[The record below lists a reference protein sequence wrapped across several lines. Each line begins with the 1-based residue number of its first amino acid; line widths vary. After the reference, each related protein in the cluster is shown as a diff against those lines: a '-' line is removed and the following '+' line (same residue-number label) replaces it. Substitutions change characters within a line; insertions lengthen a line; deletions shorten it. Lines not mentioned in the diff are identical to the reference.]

1 MQGKDCSSCSKNA
14 FLTFTGLVYFD
25 CSLGNGLLVRTQLYS
40 VLRYNRSWISCTLF
54 SDIKG
59 QDWSLAL
66 VWQYHI
72 LGRYILYLSG
82 WKRINFFCVFVQVAT
97 SHGLGVF
104 WKLLVRWKGSIYKLV
119 WQNLVVYLALYS
131 SLSLMYR
138 FLLGEEA
145 RVS

>member
-1 MQGKDCSSCSKNA
+1 M
-14 FLTFTGLVYFD
+14 
-25 CSLGNGLLVRTQLYS
+25 
-40 VLRYNRSWISCTLF
+40 
-54 SDIKG
+54 
-59 QDWSLAL
+59 
-66 VWQYHI
+66 
-72 LGRYILYLSG
+72 
-82 WKRINFFCVFVQVAT
+82 CVFDQVAT

-131 SLSLMYR
+131 SLSLTYR